1 MALLTDSDLITVR
14 DLLAWESDLL
24 ETADRERVELETKI
38 DLGTAEIRTEVEAEL
53 DKIPRNGSGGGASAV
68 SAANTVATPGLLRW
82 AHSRILELFC
92 FECYGHQL
100 NDRFRMKFEHY
111 RKQAEAARRDYLLR
125 GIGVV
130 DLPLP
135 KPSALSFAPCPG
147 SLPAGTYY
155 FAAAWTN
162 GRGQQSSLGTLAT
175 ATLNSAAGLVLEAM
189 NAPATASGWNV
200 FAGNTPDLLYR
211 QNTAPVALG
220 SPWTQTGILN
230 LSMPFLS
237 GQTPDRYLR
246 PQRIFQ
252 RG

>member
-53 DKIPRNGSGGGASAV
+53 DKILRNGTGGGATAV
-68 SAANTVATPGLLRW
+68 SAANIVATPGLLRW

-92 FECYGHQL
+92 FECYGHQM

-130 DLPLP
+130 DLPLS
-135 KPSALSFAPCPG
+135 KPAALTSMPCPG
-147 SLPAGTYY
+147 SLPAGVYY

-175 ATLNSAAGLVLEAM
+175 ATLDSAAGLVLEAM
-189 NAPATASGWNV
+189 NAPANASGWNI

-211 QNTAPVALG
+211 QNPAPLALG
-220 SPWTQTGILN
+220 SPWTQTGVLN
-230 LSMPFLS
+230 LSAPFLS